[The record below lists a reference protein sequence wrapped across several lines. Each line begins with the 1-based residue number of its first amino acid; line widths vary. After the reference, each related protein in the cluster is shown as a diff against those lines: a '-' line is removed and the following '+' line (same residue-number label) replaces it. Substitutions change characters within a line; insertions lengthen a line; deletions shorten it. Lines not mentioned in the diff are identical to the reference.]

1 LRWESRLVETAASDR
16 PAALL
21 QKAKHYR
28 DVALA
33 LRRVGEAY
41 QEAGDSNAQRTGCFA
56 PNAAWPPKGRKRN
69 ATQREPSLLVAD
81 DNATT
86 AKCLTYASRGRVMAS
101 WPFNLS
107 RRLGPFAGSTSNN
120 SG

>member
-41 QEAGDSNAQRTGCFA
+41 QEAGDSNAQRNRLFRA
-56 PNAAWPPKGRKRN
+56 KRSLAAQGEKAECNSARAFPPR
-69 ATQREPSLLVAD
+69 
-81 DNATT
+81 
-86 AKCLTYASRGRVMAS
+86 RGR
-101 WPFNLS
+101 
-107 RRLGPFAGSTSNN
+107 
-120 SG
+120 